1 MSFHAAIIRCWKL
14 ELRAAEAAGDGLRR
28 LAHMARAAR
37 YAKRAARGI
46 APADPMKRSPDRASL
61 HPARLQLG

>member
-37 YAKRAARGI
+37 YAKRAARGLVGL
-46 APADPMKRSPDRASL
+46 SPDRASPA
-61 HPARLQLG
+61 PARLQLG